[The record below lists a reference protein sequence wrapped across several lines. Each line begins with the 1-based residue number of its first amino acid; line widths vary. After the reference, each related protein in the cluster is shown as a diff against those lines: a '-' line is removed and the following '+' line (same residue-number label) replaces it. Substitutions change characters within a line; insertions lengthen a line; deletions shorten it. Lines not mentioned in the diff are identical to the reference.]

1 MGRFHGKNRGN
12 HERKNPTKTYK
23 HCNSVVLSRQK
34 KHAKTYEEFGS
45 LLNVLQC
52 GFAAVSNTHFP

>member
-34 KHAKTYEEFGS
+34 KHAKTYERN
-45 LLNVLQC
+45 LD
-52 GFAAVSNTHFP
+52 AV